1 MTGLHAYCDDIEIR
15 RVIVTVSEIA
25 TVVEAVIRINP
36 FIDYQ
41 LIPVD
46 VPAGEAERVQDL
58 IAVDRR

>member
-1 MTGLHAYCDDIEIR
+1 MTGLHAYCDDIKIR
-15 RVIVTVSEIA
+15 RVIVTVREIV
-25 TVVEAVIRINP
+25 TVAEVVTRVNP

-58 IAVDRR
+58 ITVDRR